1 MKTKQSENVTYYII
15 LFIKLS
21 SSDKIIEMKNG

>member
-1 MKTKQSENVTYYII
+1 MKTKQSENVTYYIT

-21 SSDKIIEMKNG
+21 SSDKIIEMND